1 MSQVIVGKWGK
12 SLAVRVPMDVAAAAG
27 LTEGET
33 VEIEAV
39 NDRIVIRR
47 DDVKAEARK
56 RARQAAEE
64 ILADAVGRSLGGLSI
79 RELIDEGRR

>member
-39 NDRIVIRR
+39 DGGIVIRR
-47 DDVKAEARK
+47 DKAEARRK
-56 RARQAAEE
+56 AEAAMAD
-64 ILADAVGRSLGGLSI
+64 ILELSKGATLGGLSI